1 MTNDAGRRAG
11 WDGRH
16 GGRPGGGEPEPFVIE
31 VLPLLPRRGV
41 ALDVAA
47 GRGRHSLALA
57 RAGLSVVAVD
67 YSRKAIAALA
77 DAVHGGGAAV
87 WPVVADLDTFPI
99 GDGTLDLIV
108 NVNYLDRSLFPK
120 FARAL
125 KPEGFLLADTFLVDQ
140 AASGHPRDPRFL
152 LGHYE
157 LRTLIGGLEIIRY
170 REGLMVYP
178 DGTSAWRASALVRRK
193 ET

>member
-1 MTNDAGRRAG
+1 MNDGEERAG
-11 WDGRH
+11 WDARH
-16 GGRPGGGEPEPFVIE
+16 RGRPAGGDPEPFVIE
-31 VLPLLPRRGV
+31 ILPLLPRSGL
-41 ALDVAA
+41 ALDVAS
-47 GRGRHSLALA
+47 GRGRHSLTLA

-67 YSRKAIAALA
+67 YSREAAAALA
-77 DAVHGGGAAV
+77 AAVHGEGALV
-87 WPVVADLDTFPI
+87 WPLVADLDTFPI
-99 GDGTLDLIV
+99 GDETLDLIV

-125 KPEGFLLADTFLVDQ
+125 KPDGMLLADTFLVDQ

-157 LRTLIGGLEIIRY
+157 LRGLIGGLEIIRY
-170 REGLMVYP
+170 REGLTIYP
-178 DGTSAWRASALVRRK
+178 DGTTAWRASALARRK